1 MWYLAQWHLPCLGI
15 RKTELESVYEG
26 LTGRAPALREQS
38 PGSVALLRASNRAG
52 ELSDQSPTR
61 FVCTVKFATIWPNLP
76 VIML

>member
-15 RKTELESVYEG
+15 RKAELESVYEG

-52 ELSDQSPTR
+52 ELSDNPHT
-61 FVCTVKFATIWPNLP
+61 VCVHSEFATIWPNLP
-76 VIML
+76 VIVL